1 MRQMKNRLD
10 GKGQVIIDLADL
22 FLVESAGQSQQT
34 TPEAEHLLQKVHQGG
49 KIDEDLDVVY
59 WNSADD
65 LVASM
70 VSDLVSV
77 LPQEE
82 ADPPIYKL
90 WRNEIIQNS
99 PERLQV
105 LTPHRGELHGVEALN
120 IELQS
125 VLTNDLI
132 DRRSEEHTS
141 ELQSLIRISYA

>member
-1 MRQMKNRLD
+1 MK
-10 GKGQVIIDLADL
+10 
-22 FLVESAGQSQQT
+22 SQQT
-34 TPEAEHLLQKVHQGG
+34 TPKAEYSLQKGQQGG

-99 PERLQV
+99 PERWQV
-105 LTPHRGELHGVEALN
+105 LTPNRGELHGVEADRKRTRLN
-120 IELQS
+120 SRQ
-125 VLTNDLI
+125 
-132 DRRSEEHTS
+132 
-141 ELQSLIRISYA
+141 